1 MKVQTAVVDE
11 IERIGVGVDQAFT
24 INFDAKMARI
34 LADGLYSDKVQSVI
48 RELSCNAWDS
58 HVMAGKASTPFRV
71 HFPTTLEPWFAVQD
85 FGTGLSH
92 DQVLDIYTR
101 YGASTK
107 TNSNEVIGQLGLGSK
122 SPFALTSAFTVITRK
137 DGVENHYSMY
147 RNEQGMPTVAQLGQN
162 LTNEP
167 NGVTVQVPVRA
178 EQRREFMDKA
188 REVYKWFPVKPAVDG
203 EFNLDIPNME
213 WAYQGTGWRI
223 RKSAKRGWGY
233 HDRQRPVALM
243 GMVAYPLD
251 ASIFQNLGAARRAML
266 NLGAVLEFNI
276 GDLEVAANR
285 EALGYDDRTIAN
297 ITAKLDLMIDELG
310 AQFEQRISSAPTE
323 YEARKI
329 FGETFSH
336 NNEFNYEF
344 REAFGQ
350 RGLHW
355 NNVLIKDDHFRILI
369 TDLYPLDKD
378 LRTTDNVYFCHEGAK
393 RPRRVAHGPSDH
405 MRIRAESKTVIFL
418 NDLEKGGLARVHE
431 FNKQAAYS
439 KNCYVFGQHPK
450 LSAKK
455 LSRIWGGAEVVLTSS
470 LSKPE
475 RAKPEKRTHIL
486 EWRGNDEGKAKS
498 WQQVEIDLNA
508 GGYYVELDGWD
519 VVTPKGTTSF
529 LYNAVRNMKEAGLI
543 PQDAKIYAMRSKL
556 KEQVRKDAN
565 WRELFSTARAELE
578 TQVRTKNLGQLV
590 ADSNEYTNL
599 VQSVHWEPWQHHHAY
614 KLDNSPMK
622 AFCEHVNEI
631 RHELSQNKV
640 NDALKRLAQE
650 YDLDL
655 SSARPRHQLTYE
667 YREIR
672 ERYPMLSFVGG
683 RWDKITD
690 EQSVKAFQYVDF
702 VDICEPFYRIEQ
714 SE

>member
-1 MKVQTAVVDE
+1 MKVQTAVADE
-11 IERIGVGVDQAFT
+11 IERIGVSVEQSFS

-34 LADGLYSDKVQSVI
+34 LADGLYSDKIQSVI

-92 DQVLDIYTR
+92 EQVLDIYTR

-137 DGVENHYSMY
+137 DGVENHYSMF
-147 RNEQGMPTVAQLGQN
+147 RSESGMPTVAQLGQN

-188 REVYKWFPVKPAVDG
+188 REVYNWFPVKPVVDG
-203 EFNLDIPNME
+203 GVDLGISAME

-223 RKSAKRGWGY
+223 RKAPKRGCGY
-233 HDRQRPVALM
+233 RDRPKPVALM

-251 ASIFQNLGAARRAML
+251 ANILQEINGAQQAML
-266 NLGAVLEFNI
+266 RLGAVLEFNI

-297 ITAKLDLMIDELG
+297 ITAKLDLMLDELG
-310 AQFEQRISSAPTE
+310 AQFEQRTSSAPTE
-323 YEARKI
+323 YDARKS
-329 FGETFSH
+329 FGEIFSLD
-336 NNEFNYEF
+336 NEFNYEF

-378 LRTTDNVYFCHEGAK
+378 RAMTDCVHLSNEGAK
-393 RPRRVAHGPSDH
+393 RPRRVYYQANDH
-405 MRIRAESKTVIFL
+405 IRIRAESKTVIFL
-418 NDLEKGGLARVHE
+418 NDLDKGGLSRVHE
-431 FNKQAAYS
+431 FNKQKNYS
-439 KNCYVFGQHPK
+439 KHCYVFGHHPK
-450 LSAKK
+450 LTAKK
-455 LSRIWGGAEVVLTSS
+455 LSRIWGGTEVVLTSN
-470 LSKPE
+470 LPKPE
-475 RAKPEKRTHIL
+475 RAKPEKRTNML
-486 EWRGNDEGKAKS
+486 EWTGNDQNKTKAWK
-498 WQQVEIDLNA
+498 QVEIDLNA

-519 VVTPKGTTSF
+519 IVTPKGQTSF
-529 LYNAVRNMKEAGLI
+529 LLNHVRNMKDAGLI
-543 PQDAKIYAMRSKL
+543 PGDARIYAMRSKL
-556 KEQVRKDAN
+556 KEQVRTDPN
-565 WRELFSTARAELE
+565 WRELFSTAQTELE
-578 TQVRTKNLGQLV
+578 TQVRTKNLGQLI
-590 ADSNEYTNL
+590 ADSNEYNNL
-599 VQSVHWEPWQHHHAY
+599 VQSMHWFPWKHTHAY
-614 KLDNSPMK
+614 KLHTSPLK
-622 AFCEHVNEI
+622 EFCARVNEV
-631 RHELSQNKV
+631 RDHLDQNKI
-640 NDALKRLAQE
+640 NDSLKRLAQE
-650 YDLDL
+650 YNVDL
-655 SSARPRHQLTYE
+655 SSAQPRYQLSDE
-667 YREIR
+667 YREMLT
-672 ERYPMLSFVGG
+672 RYPMLGFVGD
-683 RWDKITD
+683 RWSTVTD
-690 EQSVKAFQYVDF
+690 EHANKAFKYVDF
-702 VDICEPFYRIEQ
+702 VDICDPFYRIEQ